1 MSYPGDFVRNY
12 KIPRHKHQ
20 DNESRDINTPST
32 SSPLAKSLGV
42 AKKPESPKT
51 SVQARAVALEKRRL
65 AEEKRKAAKSHVQRP
80 QDLKM
85 RQQTL
90 GKRKNPNV
98 GATTNKQKVRT
109 KETSRDPIELLD
121 RIWREMDE
129 DNRRKKTEE
138 ETQVTPSPTGSP
150 SAPHNNSTPTSANC
164 LRLTRHELM
173 TAPRDDSLIRRFLT
187 KPGLMERILGYK
199 MLNSRVDPFEIMRL
213 PAKLNECQLPD
224 GADVDYGVK
233 FVDVIQPPASTSKV
247 QLPTSAPIRVDARR
261 GPRTPEGS
269 PNQDPD
275 DTALSTDE
283 WPTHSPN
290 QSKLMEPTK
299 SPIHSNAKEERLSSS
314 RAEILQTVS
323 HATNTPI
330 DQVEKIIGEDLQNAI
345 GRVDRSVLLGSL
357 KDAIRNVTEAPN
369 ATNSPALTGA
379 CDMEDS
385 STDSNASASGHN
397 SPLLPPPPP
406 PPIDSPVDQM
416 HRTATTQPAISYE
429 SPRPVLQYPRWEPP
443 SYITE
448 PNSFNVSVPSSIHQP
463 ANVMIPQYGTPP
475 FARIPAPI
483 APPPSRPVI
492 DISRPPPIHRT
503 PDYYQAPLPQ
513 PTPYNH
519 TYFQRFNGPPTIR
532 GPYQHPP
539 VPYNQPV
546 QHPHPSAFSRPIPQ
560 PEQTVFKTLINALQ
574 IQPPNHYR

>member
-12 KIPRHKHQ
+12 KIPRNKHQ
-20 DNESRDINTPST
+20 DIEPRDINTPST
-32 SSPLAKSLGV
+32 SSPLAKSLSV
-42 AKKPESPKT
+42 SKKPESPKT
-51 SVQARAVALEKRRL
+51 GVQARGVALEKRRS
-65 AEEKRKAAKSHVQRP
+65 AEEKRKATRSHVQEP
-80 QDLKM
+80 QNLKS
-85 RQQTL
+85 QQQNL
-90 GKRKNPNV
+90 GKRKNANV
-98 GATTNKQKVRT
+98 GATANKRKTRT
-109 KETSRDPIELLD
+109 KEASRDPIELLD

-129 DNRRKKTEE
+129 DDRRKKTEE
-138 ETQVTPSPTGSP
+138 DTRVTPSPTGSP
-150 SAPHNNSTPTSANC
+150 SAPHNNSTPKSANC

-233 FVDVIQPPASTSKV
+233 FVDFVQPPASTSKV
-247 QLPTSAPIRVDARR
+247 PSATSAPIRVNARR

-269 PNQDPD
+269 PNQDAD

-290 QSKLMEPTK
+290 QSKVMEQTK
-299 SPIHSNAKEERLSSS
+299 SPIHSNVKEERLSSS

-385 STDSNASASGHN
+385 STDSNASGSGHN

-416 HRTATTQPAISYE
+416 HKAATTQPAVSYE
-429 SPRPVLQYPRWEPP
+429 NPRPILHYPRWEPP
-443 SYITE
+443 PPYISE
-448 PNSFNVSVPSSIHQP
+448 PNSFNTSVPSSINPQP
-463 ANVMIPQYGTPP
+463 NIMVPQYAAPS
-475 FARIPAPI
+475 FAQAPVPI
-483 APPPSRPVI
+483 AVPPRSVI

-519 TYFQRFNGPPTIR
+519 SYFQRFNGPPTIR
-532 GPYQHPP
+532 GPYQHP
-539 VPYNQPV
+539 VPYSQPI
-546 QHPHPSAFSRPIPQ
+546 QHPHPSAFSQPIPQ